1 MSFQPA
7 ASSHLTTTVKHTTL
21 ALSLTCTHS
30 PTATTTT
37 TGTARSTSA
46 EGRRGGSAMK
56 AALTTTELVKKK
68 PPNVLPII
76 QLFTHFH
83 HLPGSRMYEYL
94 DDSGDE

>member
-7 ASSHLTTTVKHTTL
+7 ASSHLTTTAKRTYL
-21 ALSLTCTHS
+21 ALSLTCTHR

-56 AALTTTELVKKK
+56 AALTTMELVKKK
-68 PPNVLPII
+68 PSNV